1 MRIVSTQKWALLRAV
16 AVFSLLLVLTSMSI
30 GPAAAQGVACVVSTG
45 VTQEGDTITGT
56 SGNDTID
63 CSSATTGKTITGG
76 DGNDTI
82 TGGLG
87 NDYIDGGPGNDTITG
102 GPANDCLYGREGNDT
117 LTGSA
122 GSNTIDP
129 GAGENTV
136 SDNNDPGGAIT
147 GCTTSV
153 STVAPGVTSTVAPG
167 VTSTVAPGVTSTV
180 APGVTSTVAPG
191 VTSTVV
197 PGVTST
203 VVPGNGPTL
212 VSVSTSS
219 PSVVGGDSTTG
230 VVTLSAPAAAGGATV
245 LLVSDNPSAGV
256 AASVFVLEGDTT
268 AVFEIAT
275 SAVAATTSA
284 TITASWNGVYAS
296 AELEVR
302 TGAASVAPGQP
313 GSDAAVTVD
322 AQAGA
327 DNSTGG
333 AAVVTSLPST
343 GTVGGAEQGLS
354 MVVLVAGTVALA
366 AFAMHHVW
374 TSRRVS

>member
-87 NDYIDGGPGNDTITG
+87 NDYIDGGPGNDSITG

-153 STVAPGVTSTVAPG
+153 
-167 VTSTVAPGVTSTV
+167 STV

-327 DNSTGG
+327 DNSTGA